1 MSDFLDQVQRHA
13 TFRDRDHTLEAVRA
27 VFCGLMYGNGEA
39 HCREVAEL
47 LPGELETVWKPSLFT
62 CLREHRSANGT
73 EGPPD
78 FTGVVQRRMPRLD
91 EDEVDALS
99 RAVLRSLEP
108 YLSRRERARLTRLVP
123 DRLQD
128 SWEG

>member
-1 MSDFLDQVQRHA
+1 MGDFLDEVQRHA

-62 CLREHRSANGT
+62 CLRDHRSPNGT
-73 EGPPD
+73 EPAGD
-78 FTGVVQRRMPRLD
+78 FTTVVRRRMPDLD

-108 YLSRRERARLTRLVP
+108 YLSPGDRNRLERLVP
-123 DRLQD
+123 ERLRN
-128 SWEG
+128 SWES